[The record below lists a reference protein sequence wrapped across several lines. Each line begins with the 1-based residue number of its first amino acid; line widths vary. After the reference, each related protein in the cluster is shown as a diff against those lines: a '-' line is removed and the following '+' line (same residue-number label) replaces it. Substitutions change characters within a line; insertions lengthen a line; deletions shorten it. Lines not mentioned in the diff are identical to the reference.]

1 MTPEEHMQKDDQIGM
16 EQAGSPERTD
26 VARDGVEAPAQPGLP
41 GQDEQA
47 ALATPAEPEEPQ
59 SSQGYYR
66 QQRGLGVQSFLT
78 VVIFSIFVITFI
90 VQAFQIPS
98 GSMENT
104 LLVGD
109 FLLVDKL
116 HFAGDSGR
124 GKLLPYGKIERG
136 DIIVFYYP
144 VDPKQ
149 FLVKRVIGGPGDRI
163 RLRNK
168 TVYVNGVPQH
178 ESYVIHRQWM
188 PDLYRDNFPSQQPTS
203 PEIDRRWRAQFL
215 NYVSGGEI
223 VVPQDH
229 YFVLGDNRDQS
240 LDSRYWGFVPRAN
253 IIGRPLVIY
262 LSVRGSGSDGSGDK
276 LLPSGTM
283 AHWLH
288 ISRWDRMFRLV
299 R

>member
-1 MTPEEHMQKDDQIGM
+1 MNQEEQTGV
-16 EQAGSPERTD
+16 EQALTGQADSATEQPAQQRLAAQAETP
-26 VARDGVEAPAQPGLP
+26 VEQPAETAVEAPAAPENETAPSPQVPYAPQRSLFGI
-41 GQDEQA
+41 QA
-47 ALATPAEPEEPQ
+47 
-59 SSQGYYR
+59 
-66 QQRGLGVQSFLT
+66 FFT

-116 HFAGDSGR
+116 HFAGTPGAD
-124 GKLLPYGKIERG
+124 KLLPYGKIERG
-136 DIIVFYYP
+136 DIVVFYFP
-144 VDPKQ
+144 VDPSQ
-149 FLVKRVIGGPGDRI
+149 FLVKRVIGLPGDHI

-168 TVYVNGVPQH
+168 IVYVNGVPLH
-178 ESYVIHRQWM
+178 ESYVIHKQWM
-188 PDLYRDNFPSQQPTS
+188 PDGYRDNFPSQQPNS
-203 PEIDRRWRAQFL
+203 REIDRRWRYQL
-215 NYVSGGEI
+215 QNYMSDGEV
-223 VVPQDH
+223 VVPPGQ

-262 LSVRGSGSDGSGDK
+262 LSVRGPGSSNDK
-276 LLPSGTM
+276 LLSSGPV

-288 ISRWDRMFRLV
+288 MARWDRMFHLV

>member
-1 MTPEEHMQKDDQIGM
+1 MTPEDRIEDQIGM
-16 EQAGSPERTD
+16 EQPPAAPEET
-26 VARDGVEAPAQPGLP
+26 PAQQPP
-41 GQDEQA
+41 PESVSTA
-47 ALATPAEPEEPQ
+47 APQEPEPPQ
-59 SSQGYYR
+59 PYDR

-104 LLVGD
+104 LLIGD

-116 HFAGDSGR
+116 HFAGDSGP

-144 VDPKQ
+144 VDSKQ
-149 FLVKRVIGGPGDRI
+149 FLVKRVIGVPGDRI

-168 TVYVNGVPQH
+168 LVYVNGVAQH
-178 ESYVIHRQWM
+178 ESYVTRKTWGSD
-188 PDLYRDNFPSQQPTS
+188 PYRDNFPAIQPNS
-203 PEIDRRWRAQFL
+203 PDIDRRWRYQLL
-215 NYVSGGEI
+215 NYLSNGEI
-223 VVPQDH
+223 VVPREH

-262 LSVRGSGSDGSGDK
+262 LSVRSSGPDGSGDK

-288 ISRWDRMFRLV
+288 IARWDRMFRLV

>member
-1 MTPEEHMQKDDQIGM
+1 MNPEEQIGVKQTLAGQAETQA
-16 EQAGSPERTD
+16 EQPAQIVETAPVVEEPRPETPQPSPLRAG
-26 VARDGVEAPAQPGLP
+26 VAREG
-41 GQDEQA
+41 
-47 ALATPAEPEEPQ
+47 AER
-59 SSQGYYR
+59 SLFGI
-66 QQRGLGVQSFLT
+66 QSFFT

-116 HFAGDSGR
+116 HFAGDAAP

-136 DIIVFYYP
+136 DIIVFYFP
-144 VDPKQ
+144 VDSSQ
-149 FLVKRVIGGPGDRI
+149 FLVKRVIGLPGDHI

-168 TVYVNGVPQH
+168 TVYVNGVPLH
-178 ESYVIHRQWM
+178 ESYAIHRQWM
-188 PDLYRDNFPSQQPTS
+188 PDGYRDNFPSQQPNS
-203 PEIDRRWRAQFL
+203 REIDRRWRYQL
-215 NYVSGGEI
+215 QNYMSEGEV
-223 VVPQDH
+223 VVPRDQ

-262 LSVRGSGSDGSGDK
+262 LSVREAGSDGSNDK
-276 LLPSGTM
+276 LLNSGQM

-288 ISRWDRMFRLV
+288 IARWDRMFRLV